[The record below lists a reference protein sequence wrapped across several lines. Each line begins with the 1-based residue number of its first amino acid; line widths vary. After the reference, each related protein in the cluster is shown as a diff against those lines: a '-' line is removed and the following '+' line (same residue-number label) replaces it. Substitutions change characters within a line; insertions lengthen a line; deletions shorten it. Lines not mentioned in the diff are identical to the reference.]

1 MNLEQKMKDRNRENS
16 YRSAGVCLFFILM
29 IAGFVLGTTLIFLRP
44 EKSDLEKRELTKFPK
59 FTLESFLSG
68 AYTSAIETWYADTF
82 PFRETLLKSEQQ
94 LKLMHGFQSDA
105 INNIGDADD
114 GPNFDDMI
122 ASLSPKESDTEAEK
136 SSAPEEPGSSSEER
150 PEGSSEN
157 PGESSGEPDT
167 VPPETEE
174 PVETRDPA
182 EIANEGRD
190 IAVMNPQEAGNVNVK
205 DLVGYCVYGFNIK
218 AADKYCENVAEVAE
232 GLKGIA
238 KVYDILIPD
247 NAAIKLDEDT
257 KKAWKL
263 LDERKVIEY
272 YNAKIRSLTA
282 ESIEIGIYDILE
294 EHHDEYLYFKTDHH
308 WTQLGA
314 YYAYA
319 EFCKAADLQAYEI
332 DSYDQEVTPDFLG
345 SYYST
350 NGYTQLKDNPD
361 TVIAYKPHTVE
372 WFRFFDT
379 AQGVY
384 REGRIIRN
392 MSEFDPT
399 FKYLGFIYGD
409 NPISIIENKTVE
421 NGRKCI
427 VIKESFGNAWVPFLA
442 DHFEKVIV
450 IDYRTYKESV
460 IDLAKEEGVTDVVFI
475 NNLEAISDKQ
485 VMDVLGN
492 ICR

>member
-1 MNLEQKMKDRNRENS
+1 MNLEQKMKDRNRENT
-16 YRSAGVCLFFILM
+16 YRSLGVCLFLIIM
-29 IAGFVLGTTLIFLRP
+29 TAGFILGTTLIFLRP
-44 EKSDLEKRELTKFPK
+44 EKSELEKRDLTKFPK
-59 FTLESFLSG
+59 FTLESFLNGS
-68 AYTSAIETWYADTF
+68 YTSAIETWYADTF

-94 LKLMHGFQSDA
+94 LKTLYGFQSTA
-105 INNIGDADD
+105 INNIGEGDD

-122 ASLSPKESDTEAEK
+122 ASLSPKEKDPETEAPSATGSPSETAGEQQPESNGSEAPDETSPDTE
-136 SSAPEEPGSSSEER
+136 PESSSE
-150 PEGSSEN
+150 
-157 PGESSGEPDT
+157 
-167 VPPETEE
+167 PPETE
-174 PVETRDPA
+174 DPEA
-182 EIANEGRD
+182 LESEGRE
-190 IAVMNPQEAGNVNVK
+190 IAVMNPQEAGNVNIL
-205 DLVGYCVYGFNIK
+205 DLVGYCVYGFNVK
-218 AADKYCENVAEVAE
+218 AADRYCENVAEVAE

-238 KVYDILIPD
+238 DVYDILIPD
-247 NAAIKLDEDT
+247 NSAIKLDEET

-282 ESIEIGIYDILE
+282 ESTEIGIYDILE
-294 EHHDEYLYFKTDHH
+294 EHSDEYLYFKTDHH

-314 YYAYA
+314 YYAYV
-319 EFCKAADLQAYEI
+319 EFCKAAGLEAYEI
-332 DSYDQEVTPDFLG
+332 DSYEQEVTPDFLG

-350 NGYTQLKDNPD
+350 NGYTQLQDNPD
-361 TVIAYKPHTVE
+361 MVIAYKPHTVE

-392 MSEFDPT
+392 MSEFNNT

-409 NPISIIENKTVE
+409 NPISIIENQTVT

-442 DHFEKVIV
+442 DHFEKVII
-450 IDYRTYKESV
+450 IDYRSYKESV

-475 NNLEAISDKQ
+475 NNLEAISDKS